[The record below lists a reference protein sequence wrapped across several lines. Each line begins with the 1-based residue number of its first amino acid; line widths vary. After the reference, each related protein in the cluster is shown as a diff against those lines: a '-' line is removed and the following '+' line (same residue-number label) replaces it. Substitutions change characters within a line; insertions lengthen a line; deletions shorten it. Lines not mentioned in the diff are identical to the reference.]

1 MAEGVAYC
9 RMVYVDGRPTDFV
22 YLAVNEAFEKSTGLR
37 NVVGKRVSEVI
48 HGIRESDPEII
59 ESYGRVAR
67 TGNPE
72 RFERF
77 VKALGLYLSIS
88 VYSPKRGYFV
98 AIFTT
103 VSTRTQAEL
112 ESKLFRALIERTGD
126 AIHVVDP
133 KTARFLDVN
142 ESACK
147 SLGYAR
153 EELLDMGVMDVTVG
167 IDLEQFYANY
177 ELMKRTGSTTVENI
191 HKRKDGATFP
201 TEVSLSPVT
210 LDREYLVAIV
220 RDVTGRRRAED
231 ALHNEQ
237 ALFAYLF
244 NTIPDHIYFKDRQG
258 RFIRI
263 NDAMVRALGLRNSD
277 EAVGK
282 TDFDIFAEEHA
293 RQANADEQRVMETG
307 EPLVAAEEKE
317 TWPDGRVTWVSTT
330 KMPVRDAQGRVTGL
344 IGVSRDIT
352 ANKVLQEQFLQVQ
365 KMEAFGQLA
374 GGVAHDFNNI
384 LAAMLMQLNLAG
396 LEPGLSEASRV
407 VAQGTRAHR
416 AARGRPHAPDAPVQP
431 ARGDRNPD
439 GRPEPGA

>member
-1 MAEGVAYC
+1 MNSKRIRRAPRAEGGSGGTRTRRARRRTAIALRESEGRYRSLFENMAEGVAYC

-220 RDVTGRRRAED
+220 R
-231 ALHNEQ
+231 
-237 ALFAYLF
+237 
-244 NTIPDHIYFKDRQG
+244 
-258 RFIRI
+258 
-263 NDAMVRALGLRNSD
+263 
-277 EAVGK
+277 GK
-282 TDFDIFAEEHA
+282 
-293 RQANADEQRVMETG
+293 
-307 EPLVAAEEKE
+307 
-317 TWPDGRVTWVSTT
+317 
-330 KMPVRDAQGRVTGL
+330 
-344 IGVSRDIT
+344 
-352 ANKVLQEQFLQVQ
+352 
-365 KMEAFGQLA
+365 
-374 GGVAHDFNNI
+374 
-384 LAAMLMQLNLAG
+384 
-396 LEPGLSEASRV
+396 
-407 VAQGTRAHR
+407 
-416 AARGRPHAPDAPVQP
+416 
-431 ARGDRNPD
+431 
-439 GRPEPGA
+439 